1 MLRILIFLIMQ
12 ILFLVG
18 RKLFIGKL
26 KGYTNNIG
34 NMPHL
39 TFSKLKARVLQ
50 IISALCHT
58 SLLALQAHWAMAN
71 TIGTLI
77 LLIMI

>member
-39 TFSKLKARVLQ
+39 TSSSPGTLGNGEYNWDINFVDHDL
-50 IISALCHT
+50 
-58 SLLALQAHWAMAN
+58 
-71 TIGTLI
+71 IGT
-77 LLIMI
+77 